1 MPDGRTYTEAG
12 YETHILH
19 LKRDYYD
26 YDKMKAELNK
36 NYQEHVHRAY
46 KLQHLDTIRTYC
58 IAPTF
63 TKDAITY
70 LEEYAAAHP
79 YFHRP
84 GCKKV
89 KLEFQ
94 VIKFNKFVD
103 MLITEINPRLE
114 EQFLHSLSGAL
125 V

>member
-26 YDKMKAELNK
+26 YDKMKAELDK
-36 NYQEHVHRAY
+36 NYQEHVHRTY

-58 IAPTF
+58 IAPVI
-63 TKDAITY
+63 TKDALAY
-70 LEEYAAAHP
+70 LKQYAEEHP
-79 YFHRP
+79 YFQRP

-89 KLEFQ
+89 KLEFIP
-94 VIKFNKFVD
+94 VLFHD
-103 MLITEINPRLE
+103 MIETLIPKINPRLE
-114 EQFLHSLSGAL
+114 EQFIHSLSAAL

>member
-26 YDKMKAELNK
+26 YDKMKAELDK
-36 NYQEHVHRAY
+36 NYQEWVHRNY

-58 IAPTF
+58 IAPVF
-63 TKDAITY
+63 TADAIQY
-70 LEEYAAAHP
+70 LEDYAKANP

-89 KLEFQ
+89 KLEFAYIPFSSMIERLLSQ
-94 VIKFNKFVD
+94 F
-103 MLITEINPRLE
+103 NPRLE
-114 EQFLHSLSGAL
+114 EQFMHSLAAAL